1 MIVTLNAQGKAMD
14 GLATFVIH
22 HVLLTTILTQKVSS
36 EPLILT
42 GIYMTADTRTK
53 CLTLQT
59 KYDLL
64 QNVVTSASS
73 TSSSTTRFAQQNPY
87 GVGSLIVESIRILGI
102 SMLVLL
108 EKAIQTAHSF
118 KSHFSEE
125 NK

>member
-1 MIVTLNAQGKAMD
+1 MD
-14 GLATFVIH
+14 GLATFVIKA
-22 HVLLTTILTQKVSS
+22 VLLQATIIRMLTESS
-36 EPLILT
+36 EPLTLQ
-42 GIYMTADTRTK
+42 GIYLTVDNRTK

-59 KYDLL
+59 SYGFAPS
-64 QNVVTSASS
+64 VETSASS

-87 GVGSLIVESIRILGI
+87 GVGSLIVESIRMFATA
-102 SMLVLL
+102 MLVFL